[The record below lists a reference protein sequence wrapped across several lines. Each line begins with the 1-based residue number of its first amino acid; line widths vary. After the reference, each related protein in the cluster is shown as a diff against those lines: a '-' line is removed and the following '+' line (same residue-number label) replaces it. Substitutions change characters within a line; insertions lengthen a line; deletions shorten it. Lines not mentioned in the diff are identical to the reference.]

1 MLEETTLQSVFFL
14 LIVSLPD
21 YRENGVILDI
31 SHVQEVNSSA
41 RTSRATTT
49 TTYAT
54 KVYRINIVF
63 AMLKTFSSI
72 CLLTLILISLVSTT
86 SILLQQH
93 YAPAEGLFQKRY
105 PHVTF
110 VHANTNDILA
120 K

>member
-1 MLEETTLQSVFFL
+1 MK
-14 LIVSLPD
+14 
-21 YRENGVILDI
+21 NVIFNI

-41 RTSRATTT
+41 GTSSNDDN
-49 TTYAT
+49 YVCK
-54 KVYRINIVF
+54 KVDRINVVL

-72 CLLTLILISLVSTT
+72 CLQTLIFISLVSTK

-93 YAPAEGLFQKRY
+93 YAAAEGLLQKRY

-120 K
+120 NNN